1 MLHVRALSATAF
13 SFVLVFRP
21 MEWAILKEEGSVT
34 LGFLAK
40 DLRDFP
46 KDKRQAGRVW
56 GLAWPV
62 EGGGLAPTL

>member
-1 MLHVRALSATAF
+1 
-13 SFVLVFRP
+13 

-46 KDKRQAGRVW
+46 KEKRQAGRVW

>member
-1 MLHVRALSATAF
+1 
-13 SFVLVFRP
+13 

-46 KDKRQAGRVW
+46 KEKRQAGRVW
-56 GLAWPV
+56 AWRGLWRGEA
-62 EGGGLAPTL
+62 